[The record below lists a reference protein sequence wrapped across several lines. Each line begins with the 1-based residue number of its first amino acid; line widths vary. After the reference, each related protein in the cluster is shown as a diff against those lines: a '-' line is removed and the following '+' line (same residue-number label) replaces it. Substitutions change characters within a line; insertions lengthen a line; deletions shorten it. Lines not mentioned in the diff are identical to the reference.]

1 MERKTKILMIVT
13 GIIVIILIS
22 LIIYFS
28 QTNKTQENKIQE
40 ENTQNEIQENT
51 QVDENNT
58 SEMNNITNENI
69 VEDQNETD
77 EEIPNIQNPPQQEVV
92 GREERETEK
101 IEKTDDEKA
110 IELAKNKWGANDN
123 TVTYSIATKNS
134 SDEYIVSVSDS
145 KTTVLAWYSVNIS
158 TGEVIEQ

>member
-28 QTNKTQENKIQE
+28 QTSKTQENKIQE
-40 ENTQNEIQENT
+40 ENTQ
-51 QVDENNT
+51 VDENNT
-58 SEMNNITNENI
+58 SETNNIINENI

-101 IEKTDDEKA
+101 TEKTDDERA